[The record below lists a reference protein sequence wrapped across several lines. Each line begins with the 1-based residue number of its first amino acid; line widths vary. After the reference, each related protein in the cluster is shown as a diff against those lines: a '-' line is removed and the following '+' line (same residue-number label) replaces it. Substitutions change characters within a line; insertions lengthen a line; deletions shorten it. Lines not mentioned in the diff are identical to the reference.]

1 MATHRAR
8 LTIPSESRP
17 TYTLRLRVRQYEI
30 DVLGHVNNAVYL
42 HYLEQVA
49 VEHAERLGFSHAR
62 LLEVGGL
69 FVVRRYEIDY
79 LGAAT
84 AGDEL
89 DVTTWV
95 ESISG
100 ARAIRSY
107 DIRKVGATKPL
118 VTARAVWAWIDART
132 FVPRPIPPEMIA
144 MLLPPSPSTDE
155 SETSG

>member
-1 MATHRAR
+1 
-8 LTIPSESRP
+8 
-17 TYTLRLRVRQYEI
+17 VRQYEI

-42 HYLEQVA
+42 NYLEHVA

-62 LLEVGGL
+62 LVEIGGL
-69 FVVRRYEIDY
+69 FVVRRFEIDY
-79 LGAAT
+79 LGAAV

-107 DIRKVGATKPL
+107 DIRKAGAAKSL

-132 FVPRPIPPEMIA
+132 FHPRPIPPEMIA
-144 MLLPPSPSTDE
+144 ALVSPTAPA
-155 SETSG
+155 TSME

>member
-1 MATHRAR
+1 
-8 LTIPSESRP
+8 
-17 TYTLRLRVRQYEI
+17 LRLRVRQYEI

-42 HYLEQVA
+42 NYLEQVA

-69 FVVRRYEIDY
+69 FVVRRFEIDY
-79 LGAAT
+79 LGAAV

-107 DIRKVGATKPL
+107 DIRKVGAAKPL

-132 FVPRPIPPEMIA
+132 FRPRPIPPEMIA
-144 MLLPPSPSTDE
+144 ALLP
-155 SETSG
+155 SEAPATGTE